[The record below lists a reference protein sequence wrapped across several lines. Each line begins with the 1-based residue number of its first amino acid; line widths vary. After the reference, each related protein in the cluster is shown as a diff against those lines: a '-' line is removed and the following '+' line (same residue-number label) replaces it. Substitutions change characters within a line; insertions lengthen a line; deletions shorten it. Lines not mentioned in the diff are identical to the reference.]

1 MYLLSYSGSL
11 PICPVKTE
19 ICVIFQKRGIS
30 RALKLFG
37 RTSKMAKVEYEAVRE
52 CPFSQTLRYAQKI
65 ILGIST
71 RCLR

>member
-37 RTSKMAKVEYEAVRE
+37 RTSKMAKVE
-52 CPFSQTLRYAQKI
+52 
-65 ILGIST
+65 
-71 RCLR
+71 